1 MHRQAHERSSGHHG
15 NSGRYGRESGP
26 AEESEPEA
34 CDYNSG
40 LYRGG
45 PRRKWM
51 ASVARDANYARYS
64 YSPRLTRVMG
74 KRPLASR
81 DKSIDAW
88 ARETL
93 SLRSIS
99 RVPKDLPRERAH
111 SIVRAGSGLLAAE
124 SEPLAPAESSR
135 IVIDLLALSALR
147 KSSDK
152 EIVSFAV
159 MATS

>member
-1 MHRQAHERSSGHHG
+1 MVSQAVGDPQSAEDTVQTAFRFMHQHRS
-15 NSGRYGRESGP
+15 
-26 AEESEPEA
+26 
-34 CDYNSG
+34 
-40 LYRGG
+40 
-45 PRRKWM
+45 
-51 ASVARDANYARYS
+51 DANYARYL
-64 YSPRLTRVMG
+64 YSPRLTRVTG

-81 DKSIDAW
+81 DKSTDAW
-88 ARETL
+88 ARDTL

-99 RVPKDLPRERAH
+99 CVPKDLPRERAH
-111 SIVRAGSGLLAAE
+111 SIVRAGRLPARGGLLAAE